1 MENAMKLC
9 IFENTT
15 WENFLPLTFTRAS
28 FDLRC
33 GVYSLRKRIA
43 KYYSTKDI
51 SLLVRE
57 DLKRL
62 YQERYPDFAI
72 NHIEEGDVLF
82 LNGLLLYNKDI
93 HQEIEQLN
101 SGEALFY
108 EDDLIAAKIRN
119 PITTNIVLDDV
130 TIMVSKFKKVKT
142 HSQPITYIWQ
152 LIHRNSQ
159 QLIEDFHCFTKD
171 KTNYLIQD
179 GIFHVVNPDK
189 IYLAK
194 NNKLEPGV
202 VLDASRGPV
211 MIDEGS
217 HIMANSVIK
226 GPVYIGEKSQV
237 NVGAKIYE
245 GTNLGTFCKVGG
257 EIEETIF
264 QSYSNKQHDGFLGHS
279 YVGEWVNIGADTNNS
294 NLKNNYQ
301 SVKTYFYPTRTF
313 KNTEMQFFGCVFGD
327 HTKTGINV
335 TLNTGTVIGVGCNL
349 YSSLLFSG
357 FIPSFSMGSADRL
370 GDLRLSKMLETAQ
383 IVKNRRDLRLTEAE
397 RALLQS
403 CYEESSDARKIF
415 HKVKR

>member
-1 MENAMKLC
+1 MKLC

-15 WENFLPLTFTRAS
+15 WENFLPLTYTRAS

-33 GVYSLRKRIA
+33 GVYSFRKRIA
-43 KYYSTKDI
+43 KHYPAEEI

-57 DLKRL
+57 DIKQL
-62 YQERYPDFAI
+62 YQDRYPDFSI
-72 NHIEEGDVLF
+72 NQIEKGDTLLV
-82 LNGLLLYNKDI
+82 NGLLLYNEMVQHEVDKLD
-93 HQEIEQLN
+93 L
-101 SGEALFY
+101 GEALFY
-108 EDDLIAAKIRN
+108 DDELISAKIQNNQARN
-119 PITTNIVLDDV
+119 IILDDI
-130 TIMVSKFKKVKT
+130 TNLLSNIKKLKT
-142 HSQPITYIWQ
+142 DIQPIKYIWQ
-152 LIHRNSQ
+152 LIHRNPQ
-159 QLIEDFHCFTKD
+159 QLIDDFELFSRD

-194 NNKLEPGV
+194 DVILEPGV
-202 VLDASRGPV
+202 VLDASDGQI
-211 MIDEGS
+211 MIDEQA

-226 GPVYIGEKSQV
+226 GPVYIGKKSQV

-245 GTNLGTFCKVGG
+245 GTNLGRLCKVGG
-257 EIEETIF
+257 EVEDTIF

-301 SVKTYFYPTRTF
+301 SVKVYFYPNNNF
-313 KNTEMQFFGCVFGD
+313 KNTEMQFFGCIFGD

-370 GDLRLSKMLETAQ
+370 GDLRLHKMLETAE
-383 IVKNRRDLRLTEAE
+383 IVKKRRNLRLSDAE
-397 RALLQS
+397 RLLLQK
-403 CYEESSDARKIF
+403 CFDDSSHARKIF